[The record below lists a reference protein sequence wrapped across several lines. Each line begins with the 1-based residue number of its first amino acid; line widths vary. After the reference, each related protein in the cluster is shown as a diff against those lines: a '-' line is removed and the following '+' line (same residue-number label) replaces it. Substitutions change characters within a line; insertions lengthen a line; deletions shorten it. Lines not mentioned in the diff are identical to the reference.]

1 MRAGRSSPPL
11 LPPPLDALAGV
22 GEGGLI
28 GALGDRQALEADLEA
43 GVVHHREHR
52 GHAALLLADEVA
64 DRARIVPERHHAG
77 RARVDPELLFQGDAA
92 HLVAR
97 PRRAVRVE
105 QELGDQE
112 QRDAARAGRRV
123 RRARQHHV
131 DGVLGVVVLAEGDE
145 DLGAADPVMV
155 ALAHRPGPERADVRA
170 GVRLGQAH
178 GAGPF
183 AADQLGQIARALL
196 RGAVMEQ
203 QLHPGLGEDRA
214 QAEREVGAVPHLPH
228 RDGHAPGQALTA
240 PLLRERQPVPAV
252 LDELPVRLLVA
263 LGRAHRAVLQP
274 RALPITGGIERREL
288 VRRELARRLEHLVDQ
303 IGRGGLASGQAR
315 DLLEAGDVRQREAD
329 VVERRNVG
337 GHRSRTSS

>member
-1 MRAGRSSPPL
+1 M
-11 LPPPLDALAGV
+11 
-22 GEGGLI
+22 
-28 GALGDRQALEADLEA
+28 
-43 GVVHHREHR
+43 
-52 GHAALLLADEVA
+52 
-64 DRARIVPERHHAG
+64 
-77 RARVDPELLFQGDAA
+77 DPELVFRGDAA

-155 ALAHRPGPERADVRA
+155 ALAHRPGPERADVGA

-203 QLHPGLGEDRA
+203 QLHPGLGQDRA
-214 QAEREVGAVPHLPH
+214 EAEREVGAVPHLPH
-228 RDGHAPGQALTA
+228 RGRPRSRAGPGRPTPAGTA
-240 PLLRERQPVPAV
+240 ARASRPRRTS
-252 LDELPVRLLVA
+252 
-263 LGRAHRAVLQP
+263 GRPPCSP
-274 RALPITGGIERREL
+274 RACAPRRSPA
-288 VRRELARRLEHLVDQ
+288 AR
-303 IGRGGLASGQAR
+303 A
-315 DLLEAGDVRQREAD
+315 AD
-329 VVERRNVG
+329 RPW
-337 GHRSRTSS
+337 H